1 MQERSIVILVF
12 ALALALLCR
21 RLLGLLSFLPSG
33 AVVVAVIGVFVLAY
47 FGFCGIL
54 LKKRGVFNGH

>member
-1 MQERSIVILVF
+1 
-12 ALALALLCR
+12 
-21 RLLGLLSFLPSG
+21 
-33 AVVVAVIGVFVLAY
+33 VAVIGVFVLAY